1 MRKYTFDDIK
11 IGDIVKTKNGSGTV
25 IKLENI
31 TFKNNIL
38 NKNPDFSLDT
48 EITIYLKNENKFY
61 SCNLYDIISVIP
73 KNNEKINIF
82 KKIKNM
88 FFKK

>member
-61 SCNLYDIISVIP
+61 SCNLYDIISFIT